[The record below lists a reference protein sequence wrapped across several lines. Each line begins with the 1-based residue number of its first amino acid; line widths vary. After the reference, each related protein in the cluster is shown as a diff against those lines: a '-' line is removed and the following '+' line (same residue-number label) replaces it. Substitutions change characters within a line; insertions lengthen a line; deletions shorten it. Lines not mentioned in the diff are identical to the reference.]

1 MEMYKARYF
10 ALDANGDEVFA
21 KDRYFSSKMKALDW
35 LRMITSEEMQKDAD
49 SRINA
54 RLYGCCDYYTQLTRY
69 YESEGVFAYAESA
82 VYSYIVRDEPFKC
95 FEGTKPL
102 LTSL

>member
-10 ALDANGDEVFA
+10 ALGMHGNEVFA
-21 KDRYFSSKMKALDW
+21 KSRYFSSKMKALDW
-35 LRMITSEEMQKDAD
+35 LRMITSEEMQKDAN
-49 SRINA
+49 S
-54 RLYGCCDYYTQLTRY
+54 RLYEDCDFYTNLTRY
-69 YESEGVFAYAESA
+69 YDSEGVFAYADSA
-82 VYSYIVRDEPFKC
+82 VYSYIVKDEPFRC